1 MNSNAIS
8 IRKCGACRKTTLCAR
23 VVSVTDTQVN
33 MCYAC
38 ITRMFDRR
46 IEKEL
51 DDELVFLIP
60 DDEEEGY
67 DRQMMAE
74 ENERQM
80 EAAKGK

>member
-8 IRKCGACRKTTLCAR
+8 IRKCGSCRKTTLCAR
-23 VVSVTDTQVN
+23 VLSVTDTQVN

-38 ITRMFDRR
+38 ITRTFDRR

-60 DDEEEGY
+60 EDEEEGY
-67 DRQMMAE
+67 DRQM
-74 ENERQM
+74 